1 MCRRFWTLAGICASS
16 CKRFYAAFGL
26 MSTIMTGMGRY
37 ILLWR
42 SKKLRSYRSIYQ
54 LTTYDCCG

>member
-1 MCRRFWTLAGICASS
+1 
-16 CKRFYAAFGL
+16 
-26 MSTIMTGMGRY
+26 MTGMGRY